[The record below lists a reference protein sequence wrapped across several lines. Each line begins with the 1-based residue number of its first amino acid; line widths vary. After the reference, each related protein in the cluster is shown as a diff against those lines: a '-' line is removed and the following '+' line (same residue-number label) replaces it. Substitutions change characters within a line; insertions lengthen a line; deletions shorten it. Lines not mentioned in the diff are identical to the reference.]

1 MRTMMTSPQKLYKPS
16 SAAGEW
22 LQHEMKEILVKLHNR
37 ERLSRADLAT
47 GALALSMIRRYS
59 NLLAPERIQ
68 AIQRILE
75 EINAMLAAHPE
86 LLPFES

>member
-1 MRTMMTSPQKLYKPS
+1 MRTMTSTPTTLYKPS

-22 LQHEMKEILVKLHNR
+22 LQHEMKDILVKLHNH
-37 ERLSRADLAT
+37 ERLTRADLAT
-47 GALALSMIRRYS
+47 GALALSMIRRYN
-59 NLLAPERIQ
+59 NLLAQERIH

-75 EINAMLAAHPE
+75 EINAMLAAHPD

>member
-1 MRTMMTSPQKLYKPS
+1 MRTMTTTPSPLYKPS

-22 LQHEMKEILVKLHNR
+22 LQHEIKDILIKLHNR
-37 ERLSRADLAT
+37 ERLSRSDLAT
-47 GALALSMIRRYS
+47 GALALSMIRRYNS
-59 NLLAPERIQ
+59 LLAPERLQ

-86 LLPFES
+86 LLPFDS